1 MELHYQETGTGA
13 PLIVLHGLFGSLDNW
28 APVNRQLSR
37 NFRVIAVDLRNHGRS
52 PHSPEMN
59 FSVMAED
66 ILELMTRLGLE
77 QSHLLGHSMGGK
89 AAMQLALN
97 HPERVDRLVVADVAP
112 VRYPPS
118 HTHLIRAMM
127 SLNVEAL
134 ETRSQ
139 AESALESSIP
149 DRQVRQFLLKSLAR
163 DDSGRFRWRLN
174 LEVLERNYEQL
185 LAAPEGERPCE
196 RPTLFLRGERSD
208 YIRESDLQEIRRLF
222 PRSEVTL
229 VRGAG
234 HWVHAEQ
241 PEQVANA
248 ARAFLANNL

>member
-97 HPERVDRLVVADVAP
+97 HPERVDRLVVA
-112 VRYPPS
+112 
-118 HTHLIRAMM
+118 
-127 SLNVEAL
+127 
-134 ETRSQ
+134 
-139 AESALESSIP
+139 
-149 DRQVRQFLLKSLAR
+149 
-163 DDSGRFRWRLN
+163 
-174 LEVLERNYEQL
+174 
-185 LAAPEGERPCE
+185 
-196 RPTLFLRGERSD
+196 
-208 YIRESDLQEIRRLF
+208 
-222 PRSEVTL
+222 
-229 VRGAG
+229 
-234 HWVHAEQ
+234 
-241 PEQVANA
+241 
-248 ARAFLANNL
+248 